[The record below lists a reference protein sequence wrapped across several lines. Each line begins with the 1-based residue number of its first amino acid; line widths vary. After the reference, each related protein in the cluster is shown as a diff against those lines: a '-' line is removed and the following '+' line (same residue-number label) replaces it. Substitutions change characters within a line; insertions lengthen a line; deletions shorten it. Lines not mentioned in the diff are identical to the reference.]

1 MVTAPYLKLIL
12 KGEKKLLKASVVK
25 VCNPPKYDEISVTK
39 LYDACIQMPGRANY
53 FPDEY
58 PKGRKCSREY
68 FFTILNTLHPEYTH
82 ELILNSKKVRYTPED
97 EDAIKQT
104 IEIDPEWEQELK
116 AFPQFARKCMIYFY

>member
-25 VCNPPKYDEISVTK
+25 VCNPPKYDEISVK
-39 LYDACIQMPGRANY
+39 QLYDACIQLPGMANY

-82 ELILNSKKVRYTPED
+82 ELILNSKKVRALNREFLFKD
-97 EDAIKQT
+97 RFI
-104 IEIDPEWEQELK
+104 L
-116 AFPQFARKCMIYFY
+116 RG